1 MKGPAMSKTKTCAY
15 CEHFRPND
23 RSDGT
28 QAGICMRFPPVP
40 MILDRMGTVVGG
52 GGAVGMAGVSPPV
65 DPGFSCGEF
74 KDAKPLALTG

>member
-1 MKGPAMSKTKTCAY
+1 
-15 CEHFRPND
+15 
-23 RSDGT
+23 
-28 QAGICMRFPPVP
+28 